1 MLDRQVIKDFLQ
13 EGLRGIRIPKN
24 MSMSRLAEAFCQ
36 FIENDYYEWL
46 KDNYKTFFNH
56 NRPDW
61 KWIKQKIK

>member
-13 EGLRGIRIPKN
+13 EELRGIRIPKN
-24 MSMSRLAEAFCQ
+24 ISMSRLAESFCL
-36 FIENDYYEWL
+36 FIEDDYYEWL

-56 NRPDW
+56 NHLDW